1 MAILESRAADSQT
14 AASARLRKRGLAD
27 NPRSMRLS
35 QKEGAQEE
43 STMSELI
50 QWRTDWQE
58 ALNEA
63 QKANR
68 PLALEFFMDG

>member
-1 MAILESRAADSQT
+1 
-14 AASARLRKRGLAD
+14 
-27 NPRSMRLS
+27 MRLP
-35 QKEGAQEE
+35 QKKGVQEK

-63 QKANR
+63 TKVNR

>member
-1 MAILESRAADSQT
+1 
-14 AASARLRKRGLAD
+14 
-27 NPRSMRLS
+27 MRLS
-35 QKEGAQEE
+35 QKKGVQEK

-63 QKANR
+63 KKANR
-68 PLALEFFMDG
+68 PLALEFFMEG

>member
-1 MAILESRAADSQT
+1 
-14 AASARLRKRGLAD
+14 
-27 NPRSMRLS
+27 MRLS
-35 QKEGAQEE
+35 QKEGAQEK

-63 QKANR
+63 QKVNR

>member
-1 MAILESRAADSQT
+1 
-14 AASARLRKRGLAD
+14 
-27 NPRSMRLS
+27 MRLS

>member
-1 MAILESRAADSQT
+1 
-14 AASARLRKRGLAD
+14 
-27 NPRSMRLS
+27 MRLF
-35 QKEGAQEE
+35 QKKGVQEK

-58 ALNEA
+58 ALDEA
-63 QKANR
+63 KKANR